1 LIKHIIL
8 GVWVC
13 GVSLGAAYGAMQWQQ
28 HKTQGTQE
36 APEEKKELVQLK
48 TKMINVPLVH
58 NGRVSGYVLTKFT
71 FTADKE
77 LVEKSNITPD
87 LFVVDEA
94 FKLIYSEEAIDFNK
108 LKRANVAKLATKIKE
123 NVNKRLGVKLI
134 HNIFVRELNYLPR
147 EQFRGGTVN
156 VK

>member
-13 GVSLGAAYGAMQWQQ
+13 GVSLGAAYGVIQWQQ
-28 HKTQGTQE
+28 HETQGVQE
-36 APEEKKELVQLK
+36 ATEEKKELVRLK
-48 TKMINVPLVH
+48 TKMINIPLVH
-58 NGRVSGYVLTKFT
+58 NGSVSGYVLTQFT

-77 LVEKSNITPD
+77 MAEKANIMPD

-94 FKLIYSEEAIDFNK
+94 FKIIYSEEAIDFNN

-123 NVNKRLGVKLI
+123 NVNKRLGVKLV
-134 HNIFVRELNYLPR
+134 HNIFVQELNYLPR
-147 EQFRGGTVN
+147 EQFRGGS
-156 VK
+156 VKVK

>member
-1 LIKHIIL
+1 MIKHIIL

-28 HKTQGTQE
+28 HETQGTQE
-36 APEEKKELVQLK
+36 AAEEKRELVQLK

-58 NGRVSGYVLTKFT
+58 NGSVSGYVLTQFT
-71 FTADKE
+71 FTADKDM
-77 LVEKSNITPD
+77 VEKADITPE

-94 FKLIYSEEAIDFNK
+94 FKVIYSEEAINFNN
-108 LKRANVAKLATKIKE
+108 LKRANVARLATKIKD
-123 NVNKRLGVKLI
+123 NVNKRLGMKLI
-134 HNIFVRELNYLPR
+134 NNIFVRELNYLPR
-147 EQFRGGTVN
+147 EQFRGGTVK